1 MWLKAVLI
9 SRMALAG
16 LDPPL
21 PRQGDP
27 MPAALLG
34 VASKAHH
41 PFVSTPIWVLPGLVP
56 LQFHLGDRQSD
67 KSKDYAKIREKVC
80 YFLKTCGQSW
90 QDINHPSG
98 VVHQ

>member
-1 MWLKAVLI
+1 MDMYLDIWIILLYTFQMWLKAVLI

-41 PFVSTPIWVLPGLVP
+41 PFVSTPIWVFPGLVP
-56 LQFHLGDRQSD
+56 LQFHSGDRQSD
-67 KSKDYAKIREKVC
+67 KSKDYAKIR
-80 YFLKTCGQSW
+80 
-90 QDINHPSG
+90 
-98 VVHQ
+98 